1 MKERTPEQLKG
12 QVKNFANKR
21 SLMPQEVLQIF
32 FMERVLER
40 LSKSK
45 YASNFILKGGLLIS
59 SEWREIIEDILN
71 DIGLKNLW
79 NNYSKANTY
88 AANISYTEIMKTVE
102 RVAEIINS

>member
-40 LSKSK
+40 LSKS
-45 YASNFILKGGLLIS
+45 N
-59 SEWREIIEDILN
+59 
-71 DIGLKNLW
+71 
-79 NNYSKANTY
+79 
-88 AANISYTEIMKTVE
+88 
-102 RVAEIINS
+102 